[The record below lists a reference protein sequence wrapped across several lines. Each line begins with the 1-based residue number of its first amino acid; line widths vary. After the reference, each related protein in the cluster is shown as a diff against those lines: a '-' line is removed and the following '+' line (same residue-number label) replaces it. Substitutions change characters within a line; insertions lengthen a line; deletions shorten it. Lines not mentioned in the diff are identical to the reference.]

1 MFLCSSVTPILG
13 CGECGQPTHKPK
25 KGAKKPIS
33 HPPVTVPKLP
43 VPPVTVPK
51 LPIPPVTVPKLPV
64 PPVTVPKL
72 PVPPVTGIVPPVT
85 GLVPPVAGVVP
96 KLPVPPVTGVVP
108 PVTGLVPPV
117 AGLVPPV
124 TGVVPPVAGLVPPV
138 AGLVPPVA
146 GVVPKLPVPPVTG
159 LIPPVAGV
167 IPKVPVP
174 PVTVPPVLNPPST
187 PSGKPCPPGS
197 PGPKAKEKCPINVL
211 KLGACVDLLG
221 GLVHVGAGDPAV
233 NKCCPILKGLVEAEA
248 AVCLCTALKTKVL
261 DLNVYVPIALQVL
274 LTCGKTPPPGFTCS
288 L

>member
-1 MFLCSSVTPILG
+1 MDSSKLSALLFICMFLCSSISPILG

-25 KGAKKPIS
+25 KGTGKPIS

-51 LPIPPVTVPKLPV
+51 LPVPPVTVPKLPV

-85 GLVPPVAGVVP
+85 GIIPPVTGIVPPVTGVVP
-96 KLPVPPVTGVVP
+96 KLPVPPVTGV
-108 PVTGLVPPV
+108 
-117 AGLVPPV
+117 
-124 TGVVPPVAGLVPPV
+124 
-138 AGLVPPVA
+138 VPPVA

-159 LIPPVAGV
+159 LIPPV
-167 IPKVPVP
+167 
-174 PVTVPPVLNPPST
+174 LNPPST
-187 PSGKPCPPGS
+187 PSGKPCAPGT
-197 PGPKAKEKCPINVL
+197 PAPKSKDKCPINVL

-221 GLVHVGAGDPAV
+221 GLVHVGLGDPAV
-233 NKCCPILKGLVEAEA
+233 NKCCPILKGIAEAEA
-248 AVCLCTALKTKVL
+248 AICLCTALKSKVL
-261 DLNVYVPIALQVL
+261 DLNVYVPIALQLL